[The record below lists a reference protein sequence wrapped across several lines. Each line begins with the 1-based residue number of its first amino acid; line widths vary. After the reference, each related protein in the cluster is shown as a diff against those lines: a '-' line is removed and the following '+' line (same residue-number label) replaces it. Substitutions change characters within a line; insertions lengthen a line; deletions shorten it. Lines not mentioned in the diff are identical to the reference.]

1 MFGRRHSTLS
11 VCELEARE
19 TRHTTKHDPVLTE
32 HSTRPCR
39 PGLSLKRYWSYIR
52 YVVHVVHHDDLMAPS
67 PTRPI
72 FDTSCTCSHHQATAY
87 TTPVCSLRLAQ
98 HGSSKSISHFIP
110 PKGSVCVLRESGLE
124 VPHELRAEHTTPCS
138 GVSAVNSWVV

>member
-39 PGLSLKRYWSYIR
+39 PGLSLKRYWSYR
-52 YVVHVVHHDDLMAPS
+52 YVVHVVHHDDLMTPS

-72 FDTSCTCSHHQATAY
+72 FDTSCTCSHHHATAY

-98 HGSSKSISHFIP
+98 PGNSKSISHFVP
-110 PKGSVCVLRESGLE
+110 PKGSVCALRESGLE
-124 VPHELRAEHTTPCS
+124 VPHELRAEHTI
-138 GVSAVNSWVV
+138 GYHAVASQTASLK